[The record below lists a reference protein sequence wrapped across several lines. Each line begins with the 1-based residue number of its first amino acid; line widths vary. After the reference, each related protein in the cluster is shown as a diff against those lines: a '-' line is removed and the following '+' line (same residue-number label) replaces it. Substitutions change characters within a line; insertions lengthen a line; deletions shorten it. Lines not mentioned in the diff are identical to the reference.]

1 MRVCSND
8 VRHIQ
13 AFVLETPTRPIE
25 TAAPMGEYR
34 AGNRVGAGA
43 AVRDFL

>member
-8 VRHIQ
+8 AGHVQ
-13 AFVLETPTRPIE
+13 AFVLDWPTLAIE

>member
-8 VRHIQ
+8 AGHVQ
-13 AFVLETPTRPIE
+13 AFVLDWPTLAIE

-34 AGNRVGAGA
+34 AGNRVGAGT

>member
-8 VRHIQ
+8 AGHVQ
-13 AFVLETPTRPIE
+13 AFVLDWLTLAIE

-34 AGNRVGAGA
+34 ARNRVGAGT

>member
-1 MRVCSND
+1 MGVCSND
-8 VRHIQ
+8 VAHVQ
-13 AFVLETPTRPIE
+13 AFVLDWPTLAIE